1 MMLLPAVTPVT
12 LPDVELTVALPL
24 LLVHVPPVMA
34 SLSVV
39 LRVVQT
45 LVIPVIAAG
54 TGLTVNDV
62 VFIQP
67 VGSV

>member
-1 MMLLPAVTPVT
+1 MVLLPAVTPVT
-12 LPDVELTVALPL
+12 LPDVELTVALLL
-24 LLVHVPPVMA
+24 LLVHVPPVTA
-34 SLSVV
+34 SASVV
-39 LRVVQT
+39 LRAVQT